1 MPSAKLDT
9 DESVVRRRLLFV
21 TFMKPSHLIA
31 TAAALTGF
39 AAGWLL
45 KPADDAAATATV
57 PPEQTGGKRSS
68 PGGKSR
74 DRENPPLV
82 LKARGG
88 GELKGDPVVAKAQV
102 TFERSFQNA
111 TERAENA
118 RLSRLSEALGLSP
131 EQKETME
138 VLLANRRD
146 GFRELNGG
154 GKPPSEI
161 LAQAAQAEQ
170 LFEAQ
175 VAKLLDPEQSA
186 ALAAFRER
194 EKENSIEAKA
204 QRDLA
209 DLIGQIDLSAEQR
222 ELALESLRT
231 GSADAVAKRP
241 AGWSVMNESMGILG
255 GAHAAMLEDIG
266 ELMAD
271 DEAMADSQEFHRRL
285 VQSQRAAMEQRLEG
299 LTAILTPGQLAQYRA
314 TLEAR
319 ANMTEQVTPPK
330 FERR

>member
-1 MPSAKLDT
+1 
-9 DESVVRRRLLFV
+9 
-21 TFMKPSHLIA
+21 MKPSTLIA

-39 AAGWLL
+39 ATGWLL
-45 KPADDAAATATV
+45 KPAGNSPASAASV
-57 PPEQTGGKRSS
+57 PEQTDGKGL
-68 PGGKSR
+68 PVGGKSR
-74 DRENPPLV
+74 DRDAPPLI

-88 GELKGDPVVAKAQV
+88 GEMKADPEAANAQV
-102 TFERSFQNA
+102 AFARGFQNA

-131 EQKETME
+131 EQKETMD

-146 GFRELNGG
+146 GFRDLNGG
-154 GKPPSEI
+154 GKSPSEI
-161 LAQAAQAEQ
+161 PAQAAQAE
-170 LFEAQ
+170 LRFEAQ

-186 ALAAFRER
+186 ALAALRER
-194 EKENSIEAKA
+194 EKENSVEAKA
-204 QRDLA
+204 QRDHA

-222 ELALESLRT
+222 EQALESLRT
-231 GSADAVAKRP
+231 GSAEAVAKRP
-241 AGWSVMNESMGILG
+241 AGWSLMSESMGILG
-255 GAHAAMLEDIG
+255 GAHAAMLEDMG

-285 VQSQRAAMEQRLEG
+285 VQSQRAAMEQRIAR
-299 LTAILTPGQLAQYRA
+299 LTGILTPGQLAQYRS

>member
-1 MPSAKLDT
+1 
-9 DESVVRRRLLFV
+9 
-21 TFMKPSHLIA
+21 MKPSTLIA

-39 AAGWLL
+39 ATGWLL
-45 KPADDAAATATV
+45 KPTANAPANAAAL
-57 PPEQTGGKRSS
+57 PEQSDGKR
-68 PGGKSR
+68 PTAGGKSR
-74 DRENPPLV
+74 DRDTPPLV

-88 GELKGDPVVAKAQV
+88 GEMKGDPEVASAQV
-102 TFERSFQNA
+102 TFERGFQSA

-131 EQKETME
+131 EQKETMD

-146 GFRELNGG
+146 GFRDLNGG
-154 GKPPSEI
+154 GKSPSEI

-170 LFEAQ
+170 RFDEQ
-175 VAKLLDPEQSA
+175 VAKLLDPEQST

-231 GSADAVAKRP
+231 GSADSVAKRP

-266 ELMAD
+266 GLMAD

-285 VQSQRAAMEQRLEG
+285 VQSQRAAMEQRLAG

-319 ANMTEQVTPPK
+319 ANLTEQVTPPK

>member
-1 MPSAKLDT
+1 
-9 DESVVRRRLLFV
+9 
-21 TFMKPSHLIA
+21 MKPSTLIA

-39 AAGWLL
+39 ATGWLL
-45 KPADDAAATATV
+45 KPAGNAPATATAV
-57 PPEQTGGKRSS
+57 PEQADGKRL
-68 PGGKSR
+68 PVGGKSR
-74 DRENPPLV
+74 DRDAPPLV

-88 GELKGDPVVAKAQV
+88 GEMKADPGAANAQV
-102 TFERSFQNA
+102 TFERGFQNA

-131 EQKETME
+131 EQKETMD

-146 GFRELNGG
+146 GFRDLNGG
-154 GKPPSEI
+154 GKSPSEI

-170 LFEAQ
+170 RFEEQ

-186 ALAAFRER
+186 ALAALRER

-204 QRDLA
+204 QRDHA

-222 ELALESLRT
+222 EQALESLRT
-231 GSADAVAKRP
+231 GSAEAVAKRP
-241 AGWSVMNESMGILG
+241 AGWSLMSESMGILG
-255 GAHAAMLEDIG
+255 GAHAAMLEDMG

-285 VQSQRAAMEQRLEG
+285 VQSQRAAMEQRIAR
-299 LTAILTPGQLAQYRA
+299 LTTILTPGQLAQYRS

>member
-1 MPSAKLDT
+1 
-9 DESVVRRRLLFV
+9 
-21 TFMKPSHLIA
+21 MKPSHLIA
-31 TAAALTGF
+31 AAAALTGF
-39 AAGWLL
+39 ATGWLF
-45 KPADDAAATATV
+45 KPAGNAAASAGETA
-57 PPEQTGGKRSS
+57 PEQSVGKRTA

-74 DRENPPLV
+74 DRDTPPLV
-82 LKARGG
+82 LKSRGG
-88 GELKGDPVVAKAQV
+88 GEMKADPEVANAQV
-102 TFERSFQNA
+102 TFERGFQNA

-131 EQKETME
+131 EQKETMN

-146 GFRELNGG
+146 GFRDLNGG
-154 GKPPSEI
+154 GKSPSEI
-161 LAQAAQAEQ
+161 LAQAAQAE
-170 LFEAQ
+170 LRFDEQ

-194 EKENSIEAKA
+194 EKENSVEAKA

-222 ELALESLRT
+222 EQALESLRT
-231 GSADAVAKRP
+231 GSAEAVAKRP
-241 AGWSVMNESMGILG
+241 AGWSVMNESMGLLG
-255 GAHAAMLEDIG
+255 GAHAAMLEDMG
-266 ELMAD
+266 GLLSD

-285 VQSQRAAMEQRLEG
+285 VQSQRAAMEQRIAR
-299 LTAILTPGQLAQYRA
+299 LTTILTPGQLAQYRA

>member
-1 MPSAKLDT
+1 
-9 DESVVRRRLLFV
+9 
-21 TFMKPSHLIA
+21 MKPSHLIA

-39 AAGWLL
+39 ATGWLL
-45 KPADDAAATATV
+45 KPAGNDPANAAAV
-57 PPEQTGGKRSS
+57 PEQTDGKR
-68 PGGKSR
+68 PPVGGKSR
-74 DRENPPLV
+74 DRDTPPLV

-88 GELKGDPVVAKAQV
+88 GEMKGDPEVASAQV
-102 TFERSFQNA
+102 TFERGFQNA

-131 EQKETME
+131 EQKETMN

-146 GFRELNGG
+146 GFRDLNGG
-154 GKPPSEI
+154 GKSPSEI

-170 LFEAQ
+170 RFEAQ
-175 VAKLLDPEQSA
+175 VANLLDPEQSA
-186 ALAAFRER
+186 ALAALRER

-204 QRDLA
+204 QRDHA

-222 ELALESLRT
+222 EQALESLRT
-231 GSADAVAKRP
+231 GSAEAVAKRP
-241 AGWSVMNESMGILG
+241 AGWSLMSESMGILG
-255 GAHAAMLEDIG
+255 GAHAAMLEDMG

-285 VQSQRAAMEQRLEG
+285 VQSQRAAMEQRIAR
-299 LTAILTPGQLAQYRA
+299 LTTILTPGQLAQYRA